1 MAARALPTQIAGNNT
16 AKSRIL
22 TLIRRYGADVVKGV
36 MRKIIDNAEQAF
48 LAKLAKVPDGTW
60 RERSYVEVAYVGD
73 RKTYQVMLTMK
84 KEGDKL
90 VFDNAGTADQ
100 VGAINTTYSGWRGS
114 LMTAINELLC
124 WDQLYA
130 IGGALRHIEFRPALG
145 CFTSATHP
153 ASVSTAPVQAMEIS
167 LYPAYNTISKMLSCD
182 PELKRDVMT
191 IGGTSQFPLTVFRGI
206 DQWGEKFG
214 YLLLD
219 PMVGAI
225 GAFSFRDGIATGG
238 QVRSP
243 ICRIGNV
250 EHNEQSFPLLIL
262 HRKENTDSG
271 GAGKYRGGN
280 SASVAFIPHGTTHI
294 TQDTESSGAAIPTA
308 PGLAGGYPANT
319 NYYLF
324 KRNTDVLQQFAQR
337 RMPND
342 ISEVQGEDV
351 LLQLR
356 ELEIHQGPSDVYEVA
371 FAAGAGYGDP
381 LERDPDAVRKD
392 VYLEDISLRAA
403 REIFCVALVGDG
415 EEMRVDAAATAALRH
430 ASLVERLGREPR
442 PYAGP
447 RLPVVRSITEYLDL
461 VERDGSHWLACS
473 RCGQP
478 LGLARENYKLHC
490 HRIDRPIQ
498 AANTLIGEP
507 QRFIDEEVEFRQFCC
522 PACGG
527 LVENEVC
534 RAQDPVLGDIALEM
548 E

>member
-1 MAARALPTQIAGNNT
+1 
-16 AKSRIL
+16 
-22 TLIRRYGADVVKGV
+22 
-36 MRKIIDNAEQAF
+36 AEQAF
-48 LAKLAKVPDGTW
+48 VAKLAKVPDGTW

-73 RKTYQVMLTMK
+73 RKTYQVMLTMR

-90 VFDNAGTADQ
+90 IFDNAGTADQ

-308 PGLAGGYPANT
+308 PGLAGGYPATT
-319 NYYLF
+319 NYYQF
-324 KRNTDVLQQFAQR
+324 KRSTDVLRLFAR
-337 RMPND
+337 RRIPASID
-342 ISEVQGEDV
+342 EVQGQEE

-356 ELEIHQGPSDVYEVA
+356 QIDIHQGPSDVYEVA

-381 LERDPDAVRKD
+381 LERDPEAVRKD
-392 VYLEDISLRAA
+392 VYLEDISPRAA
-403 REIFCVALVGDG
+403 REIFCVALVGEG
-415 EEMRVDAAATAALRH
+415 EDLRVDASATAALRH
-430 ASLVERLGREPR
+430 SALVERLGREPR
-442 PYAGP
+442 PYAAP
-447 RLPVVRSITEYLDL
+447 RLRVLRSITEYLDL
-461 VERDGSHWLACS
+461 VERDSAHWLACS

-478 LGLARENYKLHC
+478 LGPAAENYKLHC

-507 QRFIDEEVEFRQFCC
+507 QRFIDDAVQFRQFCC

-527 LVENEVC
+527 VIENEVC
-534 RAQDPVLGDIALEM
+534 RGREPLLHDIELEVK
-548 E
+548 